1 MISKLI
7 IRKQM
12 KIRTR
17 RWGGGEVS
25 PIVMKVFL
33 FILNYYLSTKKEVG
47 SWGLFFL
54 LFLLLGATGIQ
65 LTSRF
70 PVRFLF
76 LLRTP
81 YKYIIT
87 KLRKEGQD
95 PIEKKTPPE
104 NGKIQIRSLPIWS
117 LSLYPL
123 STAKGSVSSCKKK
136 KKKMY
141 LYLVKVGR
149 SCRNSPFG
157 VV

>member
-17 RWGGGEVS
+17 RWGEEVS

-95 PIEKKTPPE
+95 PIEKKKHPKMGKFRYARYPSGPCLFTLFRPP
-104 NGKIQIRSLPIWS
+104 RVPYRL
-117 LSLYPL
+117 
-123 STAKGSVSSCKKK
+123 VRRRRRKKCI
-136 KKKMY
+136 Y
-141 LYLVKVGR
+141 IL
-149 SCRNSPFG
+149 
-157 VV
+157 